1 MGFLLL
7 ILDLQSGID
16 ISFNDMLFGEDEMIQ
31 RLFYEIRL
39 PRVFLNSSCFS
50 LELFPPLPSELCSNF
65 PLFAALLKVL
75 F

>member
-1 MGFLLL
+1 MGMLLL

-39 PRVFLNSSCFS
+39 Q
-50 LELFPPLPSELCSNF
+50 EY
-65 PLFAALLKVL
+65 LLL
-75 F
+75 Y